1 MTAEHQPLA
10 CRRCQAALTYAP
22 GSNDALVCQYCGES
36 QPIAQQASASSS
48 SYDAWLGAQLEGVP
62 RTAVRTLR
70 CGACGAETTRPPEVL
85 SDRCPFCDSPTVTA
99 GDAQL
104 RAPDGV
110 LPFVLDEAAARAA
123 IVAWER
129 ALWFKPGTLFST
141 APTVRALYL
150 PYWSFDWDVTT
161 EYVLDQKGAGAP
173 ARQRTQLRAS
183 TVLGSASVPVELGA
197 DLEPW
202 DVERV
207 QAPNPQL
214 LLGVPAETHG
224 EREGLARSAA
234 LSHRILDRDFVQSL
248 GLTPSVASL
257 VQQKGRVYH
266 SLRIRL
272 LLLPVWSASYH
283 HGGKTY
289 RVLVNGQSGEVVGER
304 PVVRARMIFAALAL
318 LVLPTLSGVAG
329 VAIGRSWVASFWIA
343 FAVQAVFFL
352 VRAAGGAVASP
363 RHGQYSL
370 RRPDQ
375 RGTENLS
382 EIGSAVLQG
391 QPDAI
396 RELQRGIGVVGLV
409 TSVFPLMT
417 VLVAFPLP
425 LMLAF
430 DLAPLGVLLGFVF
443 VFRESA
449 KEKRRFLGLDG

>member
-1 MTAEHQPLA
+1 M
-10 CRRCQAALTYAP
+10 P

-36 QPIAQQASASSS
+36 QPIAQQASASASS
-48 SYDAWLGAQLEGVP
+48 HEGYETWLGAQLEAVP

-85 SDRCPFCDSPTVTA
+85 SERCPFCDSPAVTA

-104 RAPDGV
+104 RQPDGV
-110 LPFVLDEAAARAA
+110 LPFLLDEAAARAA

-129 ALWFKPGTLFST
+129 ALWFKPGRFFTT
-141 APTVRALYL
+141 APAANALYL

-161 EYVLDQKGAGAP
+161 EYVLDQKGSGSP
-173 ARQRTQLRAS
+173 GQKRTQLRAS

-202 DVERV
+202 DVEHA
-207 QAPNPQL
+207 QAPNPQF
-214 LLGVPAETHG
+214 LLGVRAETHG

-248 GLTPSVASL
+248 GLTPSVAAL
-257 VQQKGRVYH
+257 VKQKSRVYH
-266 SLRIRL
+266 ALRIRL

-283 HGGKTY
+283 HAGKTF

-304 PVVRARMIFAALAL
+304 PVVRARMLLAALAL
-318 LVLPTLSGVAG
+318 LVLPTLSGLVG
-329 VAIGRSWVASFWIA
+329 VATGRSWVMSFWLT
-343 FAVQAVFFL
+343 FAAQAAFFL

-396 RELQRGIGVVGLV
+396 RELQRGIGIVGLV

-417 VLVAFPLP
+417 VLVDFPLP
-425 LMLAF
+425 LRLAF
-430 DLAPLGVLLGFVF
+430 QLAPLALLIGFVV

-449 KEKRRFLGLDG
+449 KEKRRFLGLEG